1 MPSPCHDRSPLA
13 PAQRV
18 ASKSSPCVPLA
29 TQVRVLEEQKEEQEE
44 EEEEEEEEER
54 GGRVEEKGGRGKS
67 WIRYIQEGSKFK
79 STSFTSSHMCL
90 SGRPHTTS

>member
-29 TQVRVLEEQKEEQEE
+29 TQVCVLEEKEE
-44 EEEEEEEEER
+44 EEEEEETGGMVEEE
-54 GGRVEEKGGRGKS
+54 GGRGKS
-67 WIRYIQEGSKFK
+67 GIRYIQEGPETQEHITYF
-79 STSFTSSHMCL
+79 
-90 SGRPHTTS
+90 

>member
-1 MPSPCHDRSPLA
+1 
-13 PAQRV
+13 
-18 ASKSSPCVPLA
+18 
-29 TQVRVLEEQKEEQEE
+29 VLEEQKEEQEE
-44 EEEEEEEEER
+44 EEAEEEEEEVVVVER

>member
-1 MPSPCHDRSPLA
+1 MCSKREQSVPSPCHDRSPLA

-29 TQVRVLEEQKEEQEE
+29 TQVCVLEEKEE

-54 GGRVEEKGGRGKS
+54 GGRGEEKGGRGKS
-67 WIRYIQEGSKFK
+67 
-79 STSFTSSHMCL
+79 
-90 SGRPHTTS
+90 